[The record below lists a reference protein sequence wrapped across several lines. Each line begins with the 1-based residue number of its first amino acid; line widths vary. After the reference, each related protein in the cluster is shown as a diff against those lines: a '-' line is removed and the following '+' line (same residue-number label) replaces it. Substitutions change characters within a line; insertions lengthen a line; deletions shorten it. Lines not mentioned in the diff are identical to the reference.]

1 MEEWQPNRV
10 EDVGGSRVP
19 EAPKKRQPKRQLRQL
34 MLDTGRTILDEEG
47 IETASTNLTFKRVF
61 DRVEQ
66 DTGRHLT
73 NASVIK
79 RIWENQA
86 DYQADVLVAVAHD
99 EHRPEIE
106 ETLDSL
112 KQVLDDVDRTTVAG
126 RLRGMSE
133 LCRVAGAASQDVISN
148 SSNWSLWISVVAIAT
163 SSSNNEQRDRMCDAL
178 TEGFRTVSDI
188 WEGIYAGLAAF
199 LGLRVREPR
208 TLHQFADA
216 LSSLSEGD
224 SLRQHI
230 LRESTRFTCRAAPEA
245 NSRSGPSTPRPSRH
259 WPSSSSSRIRT
270 SSPTDRRPLDDLP
283 G

>member
-1 MEEWQPNRV
+1 
-10 EDVGGSRVP
+10 
-19 EAPKKRQPKRQLRQL
+19 
-34 MLDTGRTILDEEG
+34 MLDTGRTILEEEG

-73 NASVIK
+73 NASVIR

-106 ETLDSL
+106 ETLHSV
-112 KQVLDDVDRTTVAG
+112 KQVLDGVDRTTVTG

-133 LCRVAGAASQDVISN
+133 LCRVAGAASQDVVSS

-163 SSSNNEQRDRMCDAL
+163 STSNAEQRDRLCDAL
-178 TEGFRTVSDI
+178 TEGYRSVSDI
-188 WEGIYAGLAAF
+188 WEGIFGGLAAF
-199 LGLRVREPR
+199 LGLQVRQPR

-216 LSSLSEGD
+216 MSALSEGN
-224 SLRQHI
+224 SLRQHV
-230 LRESTRFTCRAAPEA
+230 LRESVRFDLP
-245 NSRSGPSTPRPSRH
+245 SGPGGALQEWTLFGSTIEALAVQFFEPDPDFV
-259 WPSSSSSRIRT
+259 P
-270 SSPTDRRPLDDLP
+270 D
-283 G
+283 